1 MPDRALLYLATDDG
15 VNPPE
20 LSGTDWAV
28 HRAATP
34 EAAREMLRFNGYHV
48 GVLPVTFVLP
58 GTEWRDLLLAANHTR
73 WIALVQSGA
82 LEQAPCRQLV
92 HDFCHDF
99 HTLPCDPYR
108 LEVSLGHAWGMQAL
122 CGPDEAVV
130 EESQMVGSSAA
141 MRKLF
146 QRIRRVASVDAPV
159 LLQGE
164 SGTGKEMTARAV
176 HERSLRGNG
185 PFVAINCGALP
196 SGLIQTELF
205 GHERGAFTGALKRR
219 QGRIEAAHGGTLL
232 LDEIADLPLDQQVNL
247 LRFLEEGTIDPV
259 GGDRSIAV
267 DVRVIAAT
275 NLDLE
280 ERVRRG
286 LFREDLYYRLNVLR
300 LDLPPLRERQED
312 IELLARYFFSTFV
325 AEGHGRARGFSQ
337 QAFEMMRRHDW
348 PGNVR
353 ELINRVRRAVVMCD
367 RALITPADLGLE
379 RRSQEHR
386 PLRTLEEARA
396 HAEQAAIRAMLR
408 RCGGNHSQASREL
421 GVSRVTLYRLMHK
434 YGIEECY

>member
-1 MPDRALLYLATDDG
+1 MPERTLLYLATDEG
-15 VNPPE
+15 MQPPE
-20 LSGTDWAV
+20 LPRADWTV
-28 HRAATP
+28 HHAGTP
-34 EAAREMLRFNGYHV
+34 ETAWDMIRDNQYHV
-48 GVLPVTFVLP
+48 GVVPVTGTP
-58 GTEWRDLLLAANHTR
+58 PRTEWRELLLAAHRTR

-82 LEQAPCRQLV
+82 LEHALCRQLV
-92 HDFCHDF
+92 HDLCHDF

-122 CGPDEAVV
+122 CGQDEAVPQ
-130 EESQMVGSSAA
+130 ESEMVGSSAA

-146 QRIRRVASVDAPV
+146 QHIRRVASVDSPV

-176 HERSLRGNG
+176 HERSRRANG

-219 QGRIEAAHGGTLL
+219 QGRIEAANGGTLL

-247 LRFLEEGTIDPV
+247 LRFLEEGTVDPV
-259 GGDRSIAV
+259 GSDRSVSV
-267 DVRVIAAT
+267 DVRIIAAS
-275 NLDLE
+275 NHDLE
-280 ERVRRG
+280 ERVRQG
-286 LFREDLYYRLNVLR
+286 MFREDLFYRLNVLR

-325 AEGHGRARGFSQ
+325 AEGHSRARGFSH
-337 QAFEMMRRHDW
+337 QALEIMRRHDW

-353 ELINRVRRAVVMCD
+353 ELINRLRRAMVMCD
-367 RALITPADLGLE
+367 RTLITPEDLGLE

-386 PLRTLEEARA
+386 PMRTLDEARQ

-408 RCGGNHSQASREL
+408 RCGGNHSRAAQAL
-421 GVSRVTLYRLMHK
+421 GVSRVTLYRLMSKHA
-434 YGIEECY
+434 IEA